1 MILNQERVF
10 LALGLCGIKR
20 LQFYMKTLA
29 QQKKRTGLFFI
40 SPTVLILILVVLI
53 PLIFSFIIS
62 FFNYTLVDPSFKQF
76 ILFQNFSTVF
86 QDIYLWNALRVTL
99 VFVFTVVPL
108 EFVIGFFIAVL
119 LNRNI
124 RFKGLFYTILTIPM
138 VMSPV
143 AVGLIWKMFLHADLG
158 IVNYVFSVLHL
169 PSVNWLGSNKIALF
183 TIIMI
188 DIWHQMSF
196 MILILLA
203 GLKSLPKEPFE
214 SAKIDGANNVQSFF
228 YITLGLMRPV
238 ISVAILIRLV
248 FSFRT
253 YDLVYVMTRG
263 GPGVSTEMISY
274 FIYKKTFMGMD
285 FSQASAI
292 SYVLLLLIMVIVIFL
307 FREMGSKK
315 WD

>member
-1 MILNQERVF
+1 
-10 LALGLCGIKR
+10 
-20 LQFYMKTLA
+20 MKTLA

-40 SPTVLILILVVLI
+40 SPTVLILILVVLV
-53 PLIFSFIIS
+53 PLIFSFVIS
-62 FFNYTLVDPSFKQF
+62 FFNYTLVDPSFDRF
-76 ILFQNFSTVF
+76 ILFKNYSTIF
-86 QDIYLWNALRVTL
+86 QDTYLWNSLKITL
-99 VFVFTVVPL
+99 IFVFTVVPL
-108 EFVIGFFIAVL
+108 EFVLGFFIALL

-158 IVNYVFSVLHL
+158 IVNYIFSVFNL
-169 PSVNWLGSNKIALF
+169 PSVNWLGSNKIALL
-183 TIIMI
+183 TIILV
-188 DIWHQMSF
+188 DIWHQISF

-214 SAKIDGANNVQSFF
+214 SAKIDGASNTQSFF

-238 ISVAILIRLV
+238 ISVAILIRV
-248 FSFRT
+248 IFSFKT
-253 YDLVYVMTRG
+253 YDLVYTMTRG
-263 GPGVSTEMISY
+263 GPGVSTELISY

-285 FSQASAI
+285 FSQATAI
-292 SYVLLLLIMVIVIFL
+292 SYVLFVIIMVIVIFL
-307 FREMGSKK
+307 FREMSGRK

>member
-1 MILNQERVF
+1 
-10 LALGLCGIKR
+10 
-20 LQFYMKTLA
+20 MKTLD
-29 QQKKRTGLFFI
+29 QQKRLTGLFFI
-40 SPTVLILILVVLI
+40 SPTIFIIIVVVLI
-53 PLIFSFIIS
+53 PLLFSLVVC
-62 FFNYTLVDPSFKQF
+62 FFRFTLVDPTFKQF
-76 ILFQNFSTVF
+76 VFFQNFRAVF
-86 QDIYLWNALRVTL
+86 QDQYLWNSLKVTL
-99 VFVFTVVPL
+99 IFVFTVIPL
-108 EFVIGFFIAVL
+108 EFVLGFFIAVM
-119 LNRNI
+119 LNQNI
-124 RFKGLFYTILTIPM
+124 RLKGLFYAILTIPM

-143 AVGLIWKMFLHADLG
+143 AVGLIWKMLLHADLG
-158 IVNYVFSVLHL
+158 IVNYIFSILHI
-169 PSVNWLGSNKIALF
+169 PYVNWLGSDKIAML
-183 TIIMI
+183 TLVMV
-188 DIWHQMSF
+188 DIWQQMSF
-196 MILILLA
+196 MILVLLA

-214 SAKIDGANNVQSFF
+214 SAKIDGANSVQSFF

-238 ISVAILIRLV
+238 ISVAVLIRLV

-292 SYVLLLLIMVIVIFL
+292 SYVLLLLIMVIVIIL

>member
-1 MILNQERVF
+1 
-10 LALGLCGIKR
+10 
-20 LQFYMKTLA
+20 MKTLA

-40 SPTVLILILVVLI
+40 SPTVLALILVVLI

-62 FFNYTLVDPSFKQF
+62 FFNYTLVDPNFDRF
-76 ILFQNFSTVF
+76 ILFKNYSAIF
-86 QDIYLWNALRVTL
+86 QDTYLWNSLKITL
-99 VFVFTVVPL
+99 IFVFTVVPL
-108 EFVIGFFIAVL
+108 EFVLGFFIALL
-119 LNRNI
+119 LNRDI

-158 IVNYVFSVLHL
+158 IVNYIFSIFNL
-169 PSVNWLGSNKIALF
+169 PSVNWLGSNKIALL
-183 TIIMI
+183 TIILI
-188 DIWHQMSF
+188 DIWHQISF

-214 SAKIDGANNVQSFF
+214 SAKIDGASNTQSFF

-238 ISVAILIRLV
+238 ISVAILIRV
-248 FSFRT
+248 IFSFKT
-253 YDLVYVMTRG
+253 YDLVYTMTRG
-263 GPGVSTEMISY
+263 GPGVSTELISY

-285 FSQASAI
+285 FSQATAI
-292 SYVLLLLIMVIVIFL
+292 SYVLFAIIMVIVIFL
-307 FREMGSKK
+307 FREMSGRK

>member
-1 MILNQERVF
+1 
-10 LALGLCGIKR
+10 
-20 LQFYMKTLA
+20 MKTLA

-40 SPTVLILILVVLI
+40 APTVLILLFLVLV
-53 PLIFSFIIS
+53 PLIFSFIVS
-62 FFNYTLVDPSFKQF
+62 FFNYTLVEPNFERFVLFK
-76 ILFQNFSTVF
+76 NFSTIF
-86 QDIYLWNALRVTL
+86 KDIYLWNSLKITL
-99 VFVFTVVPL
+99 IFVFTVVPL
-108 EFVIGFFIAVL
+108 EFVLGFLIAML
-119 LNRNI
+119 LDRNI

-158 IVNYVFSVLHL
+158 VINYIFSILHL

-183 TIIMI
+183 TIVLI
-188 DIWHQMSF
+188 DIWQQISF

-214 SAKIDGANNVQSFF
+214 SAKIDGANNTQSFF

-238 ISVAILIRLV
+238 IFVAILIRII
-248 FSFRT
+248 FSFKT
-253 YDLVYVMTRG
+253 YDLVYIMTRG
-263 GPGVSTEMISY
+263 GPGVSTELISY

-285 FSQASAI
+285 FSQATAI
-292 SYVLLLLIMVIVIFL
+292 SYVLLLIIMFIVILL
-307 FREMGSKK
+307 FREMSGKR

>member
-1 MILNQERVF
+1 MMITGSGIHALPAYIYERF
-10 LALGLCGIKR
+10 YA
-20 LQFYMKTLA
+20 YMKTLA

-40 SPTVLILILVVLI
+40 SPTVLVLILVVLI

-62 FFNYTLVDPSFKQF
+62 FFNYTLVDPSFDRF
-76 ILFQNFSTVF
+76 IFFKNYSTIF
-86 QDIYLWNALRVTL
+86 QDAYLWNSLKITL
-99 VFVFTVVPL
+99 IFVFTVVPL
-108 EFVIGFFIAVL
+108 EFVLGFFIALL
-119 LNRNI
+119 LNRDI

-158 IVNYVFSVLHL
+158 IVNYIFSVLNL
-169 PSVNWLGSNKIALF
+169 PSVNWLGSNKIALL
-183 TIIMI
+183 TIILI
-188 DIWHQMSF
+188 DIWHQISF

-214 SAKIDGANNVQSFF
+214 SAKIDGASNTQSFF

-238 ISVAILIRLV
+238 ISVAVLIRV
-248 FSFRT
+248 IFSFKT
-253 YDLVYVMTRG
+253 YDLVYIMTRG
-263 GPGVSTEMISY
+263 GPGVSTELISY

-285 FSQASAI
+285 FSQATAI
-292 SYVLLLLIMVIVIFL
+292 SYVLFAIIMIIVIFL
-307 FREMGSKK
+307 FREMSGRK

>member
-1 MILNQERVF
+1 
-10 LALGLCGIKR
+10 
-20 LQFYMKTLA
+20 MKTLE
-29 QQKKRTGLFFI
+29 QQKKLTGLFFV
-40 SPTVLILILVVLI
+40 SPTIFIIIAVVLI
-53 PLIFSFIIS
+53 PLLFSLVVC
-62 FFNYTLVDPSFKQF
+62 FFRFTLVDP
-76 ILFQNFSTVF
+76 NFSKFVLFDNFKAVF
-86 QDIYLWNALRVTL
+86 QDQYLWNSLKVTL
-99 VFVFTVVPL
+99 IFVFTVIPL
-108 EFVIGFFIAVL
+108 EFVLGFFIAIM
-119 LNRNI
+119 LNQNI

-158 IVNYVFSVLHL
+158 IVNYIFSVLHL
-169 PSVNWLGSNKIALF
+169 PYVNWLGSDRIALF
-183 TIIMI
+183 TIVMV
-188 DIWHQMSF
+188 DIWQQMSF

-214 SAKIDGANNVQSFF
+214 SARIDGANSVQSFF

-238 ISVAILIRLV
+238 ISVAVLIRLV

-253 YDLVYVMTRG
+253 YDLIYIMTRG

-292 SYVLLLLIMVIVIFL
+292 SYILLLLILVIVIFL
-307 FREMGSKK
+307 FREMGGKK
-315 WD
+315 WN